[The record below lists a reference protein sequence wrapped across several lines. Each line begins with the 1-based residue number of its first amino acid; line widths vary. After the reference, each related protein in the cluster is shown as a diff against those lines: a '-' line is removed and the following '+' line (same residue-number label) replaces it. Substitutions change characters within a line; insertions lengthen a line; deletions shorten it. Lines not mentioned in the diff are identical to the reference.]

1 MYNKLLIVISYYL
14 DRFLLLS
21 YPPPPIWGG
30 RVAFLP
36 SLFLLLFSPLPQP
49 NLGLAIFASYGQM
62 TDQVSFVPTASSSSP
77 KNNGNSSAVTSEI
90 STPTV

>member
-36 SLFLLLFSPLPQP
+36 SLFLLLPFSPLPQP
-49 NLGLAIFASYGQM
+49 NLGRAISAPYGL
-62 TDQVSFVPTASSSSP
+62 TRYLLSP
-77 KNNGNSSAVTSEI
+77 QLPPAPLKI
-90 STPTV
+90 M